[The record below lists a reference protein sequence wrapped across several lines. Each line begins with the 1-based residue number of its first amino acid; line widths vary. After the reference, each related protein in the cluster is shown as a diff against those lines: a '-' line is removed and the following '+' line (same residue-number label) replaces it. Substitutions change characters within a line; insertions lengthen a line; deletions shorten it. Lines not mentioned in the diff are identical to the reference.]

1 LLRDSGGR
9 NSEKEIRRKDMRQKE
24 ERARERERNRERR
37 ERKRGTETARGQL
50 SPRD

>member
-24 ERARERERNRERR
+24 ESKRKRVREREEGQKERN
-37 ERKRGTETARGQL
+37 
-50 SPRD
+50 